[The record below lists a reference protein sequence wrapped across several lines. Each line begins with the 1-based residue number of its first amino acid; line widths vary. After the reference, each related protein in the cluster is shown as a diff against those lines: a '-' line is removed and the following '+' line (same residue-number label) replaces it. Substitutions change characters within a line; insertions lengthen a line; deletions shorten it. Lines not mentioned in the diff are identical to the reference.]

1 MLNKG
6 MTYKEA
12 GVDIDA
18 GDQSVK
24 LISKLAKATFNE
36 NVARDIG
43 LFGAFYR
50 LNCSEMKKPVLVSS
64 VDGVGTKLKIAFM
77 IGIHDTVGEDL
88 VNHCV
93 NDIMTSG
100 AEPLFF
106 LDYLALAKLEPNMV
120 EQIVSGM
127 ARGCRQANCAL
138 IGGETA
144 EMPDFYQPGEYDISG
159 TIVGIVDAEKIVDGS
174 KIKRGDVLIGL
185 PSTGL
190 HTNGYSLARKIF
202 FKLNDFKADDY
213 LEELGCTLGEELL
226 KVHRSYQP
234 AILALKDQPFLHGM
248 SHITGG
254 GIEGNTNRIL
264 AKGFHLKIDWNS
276 WNRLEIF
283 HLIKEIGQVPEE
295 EMRRVFNLGIGFIL
309 VVDQNFTDRAV
320 DILKSIQ
327 QEPIIIGEVS

>member
-1 MLNKG
+1 MKKSL
-6 MTYKEA
+6 TYKEA

-24 LISKLAKATFNE
+24 LISKLAKATFNK
-36 NVARDIG
+36 NVAREIG

-50 LNCSEMKKPVLVSS
+50 LNYSEMTSPVLVSS

-77 IGIHDTVGEDL
+77 TGIHNTVGEDL

-106 LDYLALAKLEPNMV
+106 LDYLALAKLEPKIV
-120 EQIVSGM
+120 EQIIQGM
-127 ARGCRQANCAL
+127 ARGCRNANCAL

-159 TIVGIVDAEKIVDGS
+159 TIVGIVDAERIVDGS
-174 KIKRGDVLIGL
+174 KINRGDVLIGL
-185 PSTGL
+185 PSNGL

-202 FKLNDFKADDY
+202 FKENDYKVEDY
-213 LEELGCTLGEELL
+213 IEELGCSLGGELL
-226 KVHRSYQP
+226 KIHRSYQK

-264 AKGFHLKIDWNS
+264 LKSYRLKIDWNS
-276 WNRLEIF
+276 WERQEIF

-295 EMRRVFNLGIGFIL
+295 EMRRVFNLGIGFIFA
-309 VVDQNFTDRAV
+309 VEKKSADRALE
-320 DILKSIQ
+320 ILNSIQ
-327 QEPIIIGEVS
+327 QEPRVIGEVI